1 MTERMTK
8 PRAFAPDDPRV
19 TIVELPEPIVASDEA
34 LPVIV
39 PAPPRRRR
47 FGALF
52 LSAISGLAFLALGIS
67 VERFIVDLFARE
79 PVLGWVAL
87 ALAILAAIGALG
99 FILREVSALWR
110 LGNIAKLQARAADIL
125 QTDDAAE
132 GRAVR
137 DALLSL
143 YEKRPDTA
151 RGRRALDATR
161 GAVID
166 GRDMLTILERDLM
179 TPLDAEARLLV
190 VQAAKR
196 VSVVTAI
203 SPRALIDVAFVIGQA
218 LRLIRRIAEV
228 YGAGTGWFG
237 FWRIARSVIAHLAV
251 TGGIAIGDTLVQQ
264 LVGQGLA
271 AKLSA
276 RLGEGVINGLMT
288 ARVGLAAIE
297 VCRPLPFVANT
308 PPNLSDLAG
317 NLFKSAPAKD
327 VAD

>member
-1 MTERMTK
+1 MSTIK
-8 PRAFAPDDPRV
+8 PRAFATDDPRV
-19 TIVELPEPIVASDEA
+19 TIVETSLVPVESEIA
-34 LPVIV
+34 PVIV
-39 PAPPRRRR
+39 PPPPKARR
-47 FGALF
+47 FGTLF

-87 ALAILAAIGALG
+87 VLAVLAAIGALG
-99 FILREVSALWR
+99 FVMRELSALWR
-110 LGNIAKLQARAADIL
+110 LGTMAQLQNRARDVFETDSAK
-125 QTDDAAE
+125 E
-132 GRAVR
+132 GRTLR

-143 YEKRPDTA
+143 YAKRPDTA
-151 RGRRALDATR
+151 QGRRAIAATQ

-166 GRDMLTILERDLM
+166 GRDMLTLLERDLM
-179 TPLDAEARLLV
+179 APLDAEARILV
-190 VQAAKR
+190 TQAAKR

-203 SPRALIDVAFVIGQA
+203 SPRALIDVAFVIGQS

-228 YGAGTGWFG
+228 YGAGTGWLG

-251 TGGIAIGDTLVQQ
+251 TGGIALGDTLVQQ

-288 ARVGLAAIE
+288 ARVGIAAIE
-297 VCRPLPFVANT
+297 VCRPVPFLT
-308 PPNLSDLAG
+308 QSPPSLSDLAG
-317 NLFKSAPAKD
+317 NLFASAPTKSD
-327 VAD
+327 TP

>member
-1 MTERMTK
+1 MSTMK
-8 PRAFAPDDPRV
+8 PRAFATDDPRV
-19 TIVELPEPIVASDEA
+19 TIVETPLVPIESEIA
-34 LPVIV
+34 PVIV
-39 PAPPRRRR
+39 PPPPKARR
-47 FGALF
+47 FGTLF

-87 ALAILAAIGALG
+87 VLAILAAIGALG
-99 FILREVSALWR
+99 FIVRELSALWR
-110 LGNIAKLQARAADIL
+110 LGTMAQLQNRARDVLETDSAKEARAL
-125 QTDDAAE
+125 
-132 GRAVR
+132 R

-143 YEKRPDTA
+143 YAKRPDTA
-151 RGRRALDATR
+151 QGRRALTATQ

-166 GRDMLTILERDLM
+166 GRDMLTLLERDLM
-179 TPLDAEARLLV
+179 APLDAEARLLV
-190 VQAAKR
+190 TQAAKR

-203 SPRALIDVAFVIGQA
+203 SPRALIDVAFVIGQS

-228 YGAGTGWFG
+228 YGAGTGWLG

-251 TGGIAIGDTLVQQ
+251 TGGIALGDTLVQQ

-288 ARVGLAAIE
+288 ARVGIAAIE
-297 VCRPLPFVANT
+297 VCRPVPFLTQA
-308 PPNLSDLAG
+308 PPSLSDLAG
-317 NLFKSAPAKD
+317 NLFTSAPAKSD
-327 VAD
+327 TP